1 MAMGTADSCF
11 TNSQTCPALL
21 APRQA
26 QVNHLP
32 GTADPLHN
40 KEATARVILD
50 IGGDYLIGT
59 KEKTPNGWTSGAE
72 PSPHHPRHRRAA

>member
-1 MAMGTADSCF
+1 LLTPKLVLLCSPRDRHKSI
-11 TNSQTCPALL
+11 TC
-21 APRQA
+21 
-26 QVNHLP
+26 P